1 MIHDRNTDAPTT
13 LTFLNAELAWTS
25 SIVTSVIRFCSYM
38 SKHALVYLTED
49 ASHDAIIELINEEA
63 FGPGRHT
70 RAAARIREQ
79 GPHDRS
85 LSFICADDGE
95 TIASVRMTPVL
106 AGGVLGH
113 MLGPLA
119 VRPSHKNM
127 GIGRELVRIA
137 IAAARRKGS
146 EAVILIGDPP
156 YYMPLGFEKVAYNA
170 LSFPGPVDPNR
181 VLVVPIGEDVHTRL
195 KGEIGWHDGQKI
207 AVFGDADLEP
217 LRAVG

>member
-1 MIHDRNTDAPTT
+1 MSSSHSTNVIPKHD
-13 LTFLNAELAWTS
+13 
-25 SIVTSVIRFCSYM
+25 
-38 SKHALVYLTED
+38 LVYLTED
-49 ASHDAIIELINEEA
+49 ASHDSVIELINEEA

-85 LSFICADDGE
+85 LSFVCADDGE

-106 AGGVLGH
+106 AGRVRGH

-119 VRPSHKNM
+119 VRPSHKNR

-137 IAAARRKGS
+137 IEAARRHGS

-170 LSFPGPVDPNR
+170 LQFPGPVDPAR
-181 VLVVPIGEDVHTRL
+181 VLVVPLAENVRLQL
-195 KGEIGWHDGQKI
+195 KGVIGWR
-207 AVFGDADLEP
+207 E
-217 LRAVG
+217 